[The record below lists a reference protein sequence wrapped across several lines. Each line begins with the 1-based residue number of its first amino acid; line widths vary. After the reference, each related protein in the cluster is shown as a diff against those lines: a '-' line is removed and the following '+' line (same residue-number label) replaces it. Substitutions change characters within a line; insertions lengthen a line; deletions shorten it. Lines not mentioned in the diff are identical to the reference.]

1 MSSFDLTVPS
11 GWLRLDPRDPDPAT
25 LERLAS
31 PQARGVSRPD
41 WDAVGAALIGQLQ
54 QMCASLAESG
64 SLIVLMP
71 DPTNALALWQPVISL
86 GPITWGEGVE
96 PMAVMAG
103 LTANDPSAHVYPL
116 DVAVAVRTHASTTV
130 PTTDVVS
137 AASRLG
143 VSNPGGLIGRDAEAE
158 LLITREQ
165 FRYVIGIPSDAQ
177 AWVEATCVATVPRLP
192 DQPDPMPMLQE
203 LFDDLLASFEWTP

>member
-31 PQARGVSRPD
+31 PQARGVPRPD
-41 WDAVGAALIGQLQ
+41 WDTVGAALIGQLQ
-54 QMCASLAESG
+54 QMCVSLAESG
-64 SLIVLMP
+64 SLIVLMT
-71 DPTNALALWQPVISL
+71 DPTNPLALWQPIISL
-86 GPITWGEGVE
+86 GHVTWVEGVE
-96 PMAVMAG
+96 PMAVLAG

-116 DVAVAVRTHASTTV
+116 EIAVAVRTHTSASV
-130 PTTDVVS
+130 PTTDLGA

-143 VSNPGGLIGRDAEAE
+143 ASNMGGLIARDE
-158 LLITREQ
+158 LDGLVITREQ
-165 FRYVIGIPSDAQ
+165 FRYLIGIPSDAQ

-203 LFDDLLASFEWTP
+203 LFDDLLGSFEWTP